1 MREPLE
7 KLIFVYNADSGK
19 INAFLDSVRKV
30 VDPNN
35 YDCQLCDLTYGLV
48 NEKKAWKV
56 FRTSFNIPMIFL
68 HRDEFE
74 RAYKSK
80 FGYKFTYPVVLVE
93 SNNGLELLITTEEL
107 NALKNTSQLIELVKE
122 RVG

>member
-1 MREPLE
+1 MREPVE

-19 INAFLDSVRKV
+19 ISAFLDSVRKV
-30 VDPNN
+30 VAPDN
-35 YDCQLCDLTYGLV
+35 YDCQLCGLTYGLV

-56 FRTSFNIPMIFL
+56 FRTSFNIPMTFL

-74 RAYKSK
+74 RVYKSK

-107 NALKNTSQLIELVKE
+107 NTLKNTSQLIELVKE